1 MDLERPRLAAA
12 QLLEEARARRAQ
24 NNFPAALSRY
34 ERCVELLATLGEE
47 AWLAE
52 VETELGHFHQEQ
64 YNLSHAV
71 IWYRRAADRLQG
83 RAYEAHF
90 RLGQVYHLGGQ
101 LPDAEGSFRQALAAQ
116 PNLAFRAQVMAALG
130 QVLCEQGRVEEGL
143 AQQVAAYEWLR
154 AESEAG
160 AERVREQLRGW
171 RERLGRARFT
181 AAVEGATDDPALRQE
196 LRRF

>member
-12 QLLEEARARRAQ
+12 QLLEEARSRRAQ

-34 ERCVELLATLGEE
+34 ERCIELLATLGED

-64 YNLSHAV
+64 YDLAHAI

-83 RAYEAHF
+83 QGGEALF

-101 LPDAEGSFRQALAAQ
+101 LPDAEASLRQALAAQ
-116 PNLAFRAQVMAALG
+116 PPPPLEARAMAALG
-130 QVLCEQGRVEEGL
+130 QVLCEQGLTDEGIG
-143 AQQVAAYEWLR
+143 QQVAALAVLR
-154 AESEAG
+154 ARGDAEAD
-160 AERVREQLRGW
+160 RVREQLRGW
-171 RERLGRARFT
+171 RERLGRARFA
-181 AAVEGATDDPALRQE
+181 AAVERATDDPALRQE
-196 LRRF
+196 LRRL